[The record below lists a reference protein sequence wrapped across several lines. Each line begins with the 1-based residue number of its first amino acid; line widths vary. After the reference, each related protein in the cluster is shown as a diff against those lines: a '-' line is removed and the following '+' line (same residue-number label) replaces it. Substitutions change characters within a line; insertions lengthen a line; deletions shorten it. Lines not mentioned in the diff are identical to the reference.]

1 MIQKMKMKLISKF
14 KRKIFNN
21 YKQAQSFQ
29 AKLINQQVKLQV
41 KQ

>member
-21 YKQAQSFQ
+21 YKQVQSFQ

-41 KQ
+41 K